1 MVHTEIADHPRVMGL
16 SPVLGNG
23 LVLNFQ
29 HVGDV
34 QAVPLRRGPDPL
46 VRLVY
51 YGGQLSR
58 CLYYPADCGKKI
70 FIYLTLLY
78 HLV

>member
-34 QAVPLRRGPDPL
+34 QAVPLRRGPHSL

-58 CLYYPADCGKKI
+58 RLYYPANLKKDI
-70 FIYLTLLY
+70 FYLTLLY
-78 HLV
+78 Y